1 MESSHEIELIKKAIN
16 HDQNAYNV
24 LFDKYWNNVFSF
36 LFQRTN
42 NKNLAEELAI
52 ESFSKA
58 FDQLD
63 RFDEKYSFK
72 SWLIT
77 IAKNHHID
85 RYRRFKNL
93 SENFQDS
100 SLSSSNEFFL
110 NEIQNPEELMIAN
123 QNLDQV
129 LEHIKS
135 MKKEFRSLIKMRY
148 FEDMSF
154 KEMETIL
161 NQSQNTIRVKL
172 FRAKKM
178 LANLLKR
185 DENKII

>member
-1 MESSHEIELIKKAIN
+1 MESSHEMELIKKAIN
-16 HDQNAYNV
+16 HDQNAYNI
-24 LFDKYWNNVFSF
+24 LFDKYWNNIFSF
-36 LFQRTN
+36 LYQRTN
-42 NKNLAEELAI
+42 NKNLAEELSI

-63 RFDEKYSFK
+63 KFDEKYSFR
-72 SWLIT
+72 SWLFT

-85 RYRRFKNL
+85 RHRKFKNL
-93 SENFQDS
+93 TEKFDD
-100 SLSSSNEFFL
+100 LSVGSSNHFIS
-110 NEIQNPEELMIAN
+110 NEIQNPEELMIAT

-129 LEHIKS
+129 LRHIKS
-135 MKKEFRSLIKMRY
+135 MKKEYRNLIKMRY

-154 KEMETIL
+154 KEIGSVL

-178 LANLLKR
+178 LANLLNG